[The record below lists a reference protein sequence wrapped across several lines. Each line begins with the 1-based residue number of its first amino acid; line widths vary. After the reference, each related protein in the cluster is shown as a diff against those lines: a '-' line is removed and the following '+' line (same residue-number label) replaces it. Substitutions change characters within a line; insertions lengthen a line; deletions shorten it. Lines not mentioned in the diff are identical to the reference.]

1 MVPRRAPRLGENAPT
16 DNSRAA
22 RQRNQRG
29 GKKSPATDRGPGV
42 RHFAVDRARRRG
54 RMRAMRI
61 ELDAGQLVATTTAL
75 RRRIEERFPGSG
87 LRGVAAN
94 LCELAERHAARS
106 AAIRAPIWP
115 LRLASC
121 LLLAAGLGAVAWV
134 FLQHRGAA
142 RAEAWE
148 WTDTLDV
155 LEKSLSSM
163 FFLTAAGVYVASM
176 ETRARRQR
184 CLRALR
190 ELRALAHLVDL
201 HQLTKDPDRLLRP
214 GPDTASSPDR
224 PLTPFL
230 LARYLDYCS
239 EMLALVG
246 KLAALYAEFPDPVVL
261 DGIDDVE
268 DLTTGL
274 SRKVWQKIAMLPH
287 TAPGPTAPGAPPTAI
302 A

>member
-1 MVPRRAPRLGENAPT
+1 MVPRRAPRLGENAPSE
-16 DNSRAA
+16 NSRAD

-29 GKKSPATDRGPGV
+29 GKKSPATALGPGV

-54 RMRAMRI
+54 TMRAMRI

-121 LLLAAGLGAVAWV
+121 LLLAAGLGA
-134 FLQHRGAA
+134 
-142 RAEAWE
+142 
-148 WTDTLDV
+148 
-155 LEKSLSSM
+155 LSSM

-184 CLRALR
+184 CLSALR

-201 HQLTKDPDRLLRP
+201 HQLTKDPDRMLRP

-224 PLTPFL
+224 HLTPFL

-287 TAPGPTAPGAPPTAI
+287 TAAGPTAPGAPPTAI

>member
-1 MVPRRAPRLGENAPT
+1 MQPVAPL
-16 DNSRAA
+16 
-22 RQRNQRG
+22 
-29 GKKSPATDRGPGV
+29 ATM
-42 RHFAVDRARRRG
+42 AT
-54 RMRAMRI
+54 MRI
-61 ELDAGQLVATTTAL
+61 ELDASQLVATIAAL
-75 RRRIEERFPGSG
+75 RRRIDERFPGAG
-87 LRGVAAN
+87 LGDVAAN
-94 LCELAERHAARS
+94 LQALAERHAARS
-106 AAIRAPIWP
+106 AAIRAPVWT
-115 LRLASC
+115 LRLGSW
-121 LLLAAGLGAVAWV
+121 LLLAAGLGAVAWAM
-134 FLQHRGAA
+134 LQQRGAA
-142 RAEAWE
+142 RADDWQ

-163 FFLTAAGVYVASM
+163 FFLTAAGVYVASV

-184 CLRALR
+184 CLHALR

-214 GPDTASSPDR
+214 GPDTASSPER

-230 LARYLDYCS
+230 MARYLDYCS

-274 SRKVWQKIAMLPH
+274 ARKVWQKIAMLPH
-287 TAPGPTAPGAPPTAI
+287 ADGQPPKPPPASS
-302 A
+302 